1 MSILELNRSGHS
13 SEISN
18 VMTERGVMTIETLTP
33 DETNNE
39 VLKAAENELYNIFSK
54 YKKELD
60 KIR

>member
-1 MSILELNRSGHS
+1 MSILELNRSGHR

-18 VMTERGVMTIETLTP
+18 VMTERGMMTIENLTP

-39 VLKAAENELYNIFSK
+39 VMKAAENELYNIFSK

>member
-1 MSILELNRSGHS
+1 MSILELNRSGHR

-18 VMTERGVMTIETLTP
+18 VMTERGMMTIENLTP

-39 VLKAAENELYNIFSK
+39 VLKAAKNELYNIFSK

>member
-1 MSILELNRSGHS
+1 MSILELNRSGHR

-18 VMTERGVMTIETLTP
+18 VMTERGMMMIENLTP
-33 DETNNE
+33 DEANNE

>member
-1 MSILELNRSGHS
+1 MSILELNRSGHR

-18 VMTERGVMTIETLTP
+18 VMAERGMMTIENLTP

>member
-1 MSILELNRSGHS
+1 MEIIRSGLS

-18 VMTERGVMTIETLTP
+18 VMTEQGVVTIENLTP
-33 DETNNE
+33 DEINNE

-60 KIR
+60 KNW

>member
-1 MSILELNRSGHS
+1 MEIIRSGLS

-18 VMTERGVMTIETLTP
+18 VMTEQGVVTIENLTP

-60 KIR
+60 KNR

>member
-18 VMTERGVMTIETLTP
+18 VMTERGMMTIENLTP

-39 VLKAAENELYNIFSK
+39 VLKAAKNELYNIFSK

>member
-18 VMTERGVMTIETLTP
+18 VMTERGMMTIENLTP

-60 KIR
+60 KSR

>member
-1 MSILELNRSGHS
+1 MSILEINRSGHR

-18 VMTERGVMTIETLTP
+18 VMTERGMMTIENLTP

-54 YKKELD
+54 YKKGLD

>member
-1 MSILELNRSGHS
+1 MSILELNRIGHS

-18 VMTERGVMTIETLTP
+18 VITERGMMTIENLTP

>member
-1 MSILELNRSGHS
+1 MSILEINRSGHR

-18 VMTERGVMTIETLTP
+18 VMTERGMMTIETLTP

>member
-1 MSILELNRSGHS
+1 MSILEINRSGHR

-18 VMTERGVMTIETLTP
+18 VMTERGMMTIENLTP
-33 DETNNE
+33 DEANNE
-39 VLKAAENELYNIFSK
+39 ILKAAENELYNIFSK